1 MARHTRCQ
9 GAIMRDHHILLITH
23 QEHSTGRK
31 YWLVPGGGIEDGEDE
46 VACVIREM
54 REETNLEVRVER
66 LLLDEEIAPSVGYT
80 RIKTYLCVPIAG
92 EAKPGYEPEEEASSV
107 YGITD
112 VAWFDL
118 RDESSWN
125 GVMKLDEITYPQV
138 KRIQKALGY
147 T

>member
-9 GAIMRDHHILLITH
+9 GVIIRDHQLLLIAH
-23 QEHSTGRK
+23 QHHDTGRK
-31 YWLVPGGGIEDGEDE
+31 YWLLPGGGIEDGEDE

-54 REETNLEVRVER
+54 REETNLDVRVER
-66 LLLDEEIAPSVGYT
+66 LLLDEEISPSAGYT

-92 EAKPGYEPEEEASSV
+92 EAKPGYEPEVEASSV

-118 RDESSWN
+118 RDESSWI
-125 GVMKLDEITYPQV
+125 GTMKLDEITYPQV
-138 KRIQKALGY
+138 KRIQQALGY
-147 T
+147 

>member
-9 GAIMRDHHILLITH
+9 GAIIRDHHILLIAH
-23 QEHSTGRK
+23 QEHSSERK
-31 YWLVPGGGIEDGEDE
+31 YWLVPGGGLEDGEDE

-66 LLLDEEIAPSVGYT
+66 LLLVDEGIPLGVY
-80 RIKTYLCVPIAG
+80 RQLKTFLCTPIGG

-118 RDESSWN
+118 RDESLWN
-125 GVMKLDEITYPQV
+125 EAMKLDEITYPQV

-147 T
+147 

>member
-9 GAIMRDHHILLITH
+9 GAIMRDHHLLLIAH

-31 YWLVPGGGIEDGEDE
+31 YWLLPGGGIEDGEDE

-54 REETNLEVRVER
+54 REETNLDVRVER
-66 LLLDEEIAPSVGYT
+66 LLMDEEISPSVGYT
-80 RIKTYLCVPIAG
+80 RIKTYLCAPLAG
-92 EAKPGYEPEEEASSV
+92 EAKPGYEPEVEASSE

-118 RDESSWN
+118 RDETSWN
-125 GVMKLDEITYPQV
+125 GAMKLDEITYPQV
-138 KRIQKALGY
+138 KRVQRALGY
-147 T
+147 

>member
-9 GAIMRDHHILLITH
+9 GAIMRDHHLLLITH
-23 QEHSTGRK
+23 QHHDTGRK
-31 YWLVPGGGIEDGEDE
+31 YWLLPGGGIEDGEDE

-54 REETNLEVRVER
+54 REETHLDVRVER
-66 LLLDEEIAPSVGYT
+66 LLLDEEIAPSAGYT

-92 EAKPGYEPEEEASSV
+92 EAKPGYEPEVEASNM

-118 RDESSWN
+118 RDETDWI
-125 GVMKLDEITYPQV
+125 GEMKLDEITYPQV

-147 T
+147 